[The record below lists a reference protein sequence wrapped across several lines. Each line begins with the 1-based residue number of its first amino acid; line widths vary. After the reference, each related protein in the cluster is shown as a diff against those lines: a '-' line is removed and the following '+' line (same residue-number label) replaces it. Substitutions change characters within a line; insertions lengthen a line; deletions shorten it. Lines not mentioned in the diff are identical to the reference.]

1 MNRRSTP
8 TNVPAPP
15 PQPHP
20 SRRILTAPV
29 LALALTLP
37 SAQARTPD
45 LTGAATR
52 AAAALNGVLRNC
64 PASFEAIGTPGKQCV
79 GAPGTTEQVRQT
91 LTATLKDDLYGVWR
105 SRDEQR
111 SVFNWLETPG
121 GFVYLRLQPDPD
133 GRAQTLVYL
142 DLPPDGDPAPDS
154 GSSAASSPTPA
165 PAAPPA
171 PGRGAALPA
180 GAVQMGGVTLTPLDS
195 PSVQAARPAPAPTAP
210 QLTGSRPA
218 PAAPTPTLVITPAP
232 RAVTPRSL
240 APVPFSR
247 PLSLQTSR
255 LNGPDVLAVQNR
267 LIRLMRPVRPGQGDG
282 WFGPVTAEAVRAF
295 QAASDLPVTG
305 RVNRATWD
313 RLFSPDARTFSV
325 P

>member
-8 TNVPAPP
+8 LNVPA
-15 PQPHP
+15 
-20 SRRILTAPV
+20 
-29 LALALTLP
+29 LTLAALL
-37 SAQARTPD
+37 STHAQARTPD

-64 PASFEAIGTPGKQCV
+64 PASFETIGTPGKQCV

-111 SVFNWLETPG
+111 SVFNWLGTPG

-142 DLPPDGDPAPDS
+142 DLPPDGDPTPDTPPA
-154 GSSAASSPTPA
+154 SATASNPTASNAA
-165 PAAPPA
+165 PAA
-171 PGRGAALPA
+171 RGATLPA

-195 PSVQAARPAPAPTAP
+195 PSVQAARPAPAPPAP
-210 QLTGSRPA
+210 QLTASRPA
-218 PAAPTPTLVITPAP
+218 PAAPTPTLVVTLAP
-232 RAVTPRSL
+232 GAVTARSL

-282 WFGPVTAEAVRAF
+282 WFGPVTADAVRAF
-295 QAASDLPVTG
+295 QSASGLPVTG
-305 RVNRATWD
+305 RVDRATWD
-313 RLFSPDARTFSV
+313 RLFSPDARSFTA